1 MSGRPRFRGWKA
13 AAAGLPRRARAGL
26 VAALFL
32 CAFAARAE
40 GQAHEPLRLP
50 QPTRVLTVQGQVSL
64 PEGGAAGQTIVT
76 LVGPGGVPRQTY
88 TTEQGRFEFQEIPEG
103 DYVLSA
109 KSLTDPKLSAESVEA
124 DTHLT
129 ATGSLTVNLVLRR
142 DVSANGAP
150 KKAGA
155 VSVAEFEQKVPK
167 QARQAF
173 KEALKHRE
181 EHRNDKAVESLTR
194 AVTLFPEYFQALAER
209 GDLLVV
215 GGKLSEAADDFARAL
230 KVNPRYGPAL
240 RGAGYC
246 KLERRE
252 FEEAARYLEQ
262 ATTAQPWDANA
273 YLLLGIA
280 YSELDRREQAE
291 GALVKALSFDT
302 RRELRAHI
310 HLGNLYARAGRFK
323 EAADEL
329 RKYLDANPADPDAAA
344 LTEVEAKWRARA
356 AAP

>member
-1 MSGRPRFRGWKA
+1 MSGRPRSAGLKAVAGLAAALLLCA
-13 AAAGLPRRARAGL
+13 AAAPAG
-26 VAALFL
+26 
-32 CAFAARAE
+32 
-40 GQAHEPLRLP
+40 GQEHERSRIPKRV
-50 QPTRVLTVQGQVSL
+50 RVLTIQGQVSL
-64 PEGGAAGQTIVT
+64 PEGGEAGQTIVT
-76 LVGPGGVPRQTY
+76 LVSQGGVPRQTY

-103 DYVLSA
+103 EYVLSA
-109 KSLTDPKLSAESVEA
+109 KSLTDPKLSADGVEA
-124 DTHLT
+124 DTALT

-142 DVSANGAP
+142 DVSARNAP
-150 KKAGA
+150 KKAEA
-155 VSVAEFEQKVPK
+155 VSVAEVEQKVPK
-167 QARQAF
+167 QAQRAF

-181 EHRNDKAVESLTR
+181 EGRPDKAVEGLTR
-194 AVTLFPEYFQALAER
+194 AVEIFPEYFQALAER
-209 GDLLVV
+209 GDLRVV
-215 GGKLSEAADDFARAL
+215 GGRLAEASEDFARAL

-252 FEEAARYLEQ
+252 FEEAARLLEQ
-262 ATTAQPWDANA
+262 ATTAQPLDANA

-280 YSELDRREQAE
+280 YLELDRRELAE

-310 HLGNLYARAGRFK
+310 HLGNLYARAGRYR

-329 RKYLDANPADPDAAA
+329 RKYLAANPADPDAAA
-344 LTEVEAKWRARA
+344 LTEVEARWRARA

>member
-1 MSGRPRFRGWKA
+1 MCGRPRFAGFKAVAGLAATLLLCA
-13 AAAGLPRRARAGL
+13 AAAS
-26 VAALFL
+26 
-32 CAFAARAE
+32 AE
-40 GQAHEPLRLP
+40 GQEHERPRISKP
-50 QPTRVLTVQGQVSL
+50 VRVLTIQGQVSL

-76 LVGPGGVPRQTY
+76 LISQGGVPRQTY

-109 KSLTDPKLSAESVEA
+109 KSLTDPKLSAEGVEA

-129 ATGSLTVNLVLRR
+129 ATGNLTINLVLRR
-142 DVSANGAP
+142 DVLARNVP
-150 KKAGA
+150 KKAEA
-155 VSVAEFEQKVPK
+155 VSVAEVEQKVPK

-181 EHRNDKAVESLTR
+181 ENRNDKAVESLSR
-194 AVTLFPEYFQALAER
+194 AVELFPEYFQALAER

-215 GGKLSEAADDFARAL
+215 GGKLAEAADDFARAL

-246 KLERRE
+246 KLEKRE

-262 ATTAQPWDANA
+262 ATTARPDDANA

-280 YSELDRREQAE
+280 YLELDRREQAE
-291 GALVKALSFDT
+291 SALVKALSFNT

-310 HLGNLYARAGRFK
+310 HLGNLYARAGRYG

-329 RKYLDANPADPDAAA
+329 RKYLDANPSDPDAAA
-344 LTEVEAKWRARA
+344 LKEVEAKWRARS